1 MTETSAAN
9 SPSILAPA
17 SSQITTTCN
26 RKGKPDD
33 YQKWQRLEVMGGGG
47 GGVEESD
54 CKIGAHAEGV
64 MFCAT
69 KELVSRVPEQFC
81 PTERKEAAW
90 LD

>member
-1 MTETSAAN
+1 M
-9 SPSILAPA
+9 
-17 SSQITTTCN
+17 
-26 RKGKPDD
+26 
-33 YQKWQRLEVMGGGG
+33 G

-69 KELVSRVPEQFC
+69 KELASRVLESRVPEQFC

-90 LD
+90 PD